1 MRRFALAAMLMLGA
15 CNPSEPPAAT
25 GVTNDIDAAAATE
38 DPGEDIGVPVA
49 VATPVQT
56 SLLLSLAP
64 DGLRLVDGD
73 SGKTYP
79 IDFGTPRQDALDRVM
94 KARGAVVDQG
104 DNDECGAGPLS
115 YANFGGNLSL
125 LFQEGKFAGWSI
137 NEGGDAKVTTMDGIG
152 LGSTRKALGSAYQI
166 TVEESTIGTEF
177 NAGDLSGLLSGK
189 GDDAKITD
197 IWAGVTCIAR

>member
-15 CNPSEPPAAT
+15 CNQSAPPTAT
-25 GVTNDIDAAAATE
+25 GATNDIDAEAITE
-38 DPGEDIGVPVA
+38 GSAEEGGVPVP
-49 VATPVQT
+49 VAAPVQT

-79 IDFGTPRQDALDRVM
+79 VDFGTPRQEALDRVA
-94 KARGAVVDQG
+94 KARGAVIDQG

-125 LFQEGKFAGWSI
+125 LFQDDKFAGWSI
-137 NEGGDAKVTTMDGIG
+137 NEGGDTKVTTMDGIG
-152 LGSTRKALGSAYQI
+152 LGSTRKELASAYSVS
-166 TVEESTIGTEF
+166 VEESTIGTEF
-177 NAGDLSGLLSGK
+177 SAGELSGLLDGK
-189 GDDAKITD
+189 GNDARITD

>member
-1 MRRFALAAMLMLGA
+1 MQRFALAAMLMLGA
-15 CNPSEPPAAT
+15 CTQAEPSANGSTANDPAASAT
-25 GVTNDIDAAAATE
+25 GSTASAAVSEAPANAG
-38 DPGEDIGVPVA
+38 P
-49 VATPVQT
+49 QT

-79 IDFGTPRQDALDRVM
+79 IDFGTPEKDTLDRVV

-115 YANFGGNLSL
+115 YANFDGNVAL
-125 LFQEGKFAGWSI
+125 LFQDGKFAGWSL
-137 NEGGDAKVTTMDGIG
+137 NEGGDTKVTTMTGIG
-152 LGSTRKALGSAYQI
+152 LGSTRKALAAAYE
-166 TVEESTIGTEF
+166 TKVEDSTIGTEF
-177 NAGDLSGLLSGK
+177 LAGGFSGLLDGK
-189 GDDAKITD
+189 GDAAKITD